1 MLTDIAI
8 ALWGAGVFMTVL
20 MLMLAGAFVVSA
32 IILVLML
39 EEL

>member
-1 MLTDIAI
+1 MLTDIAV
-8 ALWGAGVFMTVL
+8 ALWGAGVLTTVL

-39 EEL
+39 EES